1 MGSFF
6 NVLRG
11 NHSSGSCDSNR
22 HDQQRRSMTPE
33 AKVKEKIKKIL
44 KAHAVWYAMPHGAG
58 YGNAGIPDFLCCH
71 KGKFLAIEAKAG
83 KGVLTALQRKEL
95 ETIKRTGG
103 DAWLVNEDN
112 IDIFE
117 EHIRNSYD

>member
-1 MGSFF
+1 MDS
-6 NVLRG
+6 VTDVSRWRSRSDCCRG
-11 NHSSGSCDSNR
+11 NLYVEFGGL
-22 HDQQRRSMTPE
+22 MTPE

-44 KAHAVWYAMPHGAG
+44 KTHAVWYAMPHGAG

>member
-1 MGSFF
+1 
-6 NVLRG
+6 
-11 NHSSGSCDSNR
+11 
-22 HDQQRRSMTPE
+22 
-33 AKVKEKIKKIL
+33 
-44 KAHAVWYAMPHGAG
+44 MPHGAG
-58 YGNAGIPDFLCCH
+58 YGDAGVPDFLCCYQ
-71 KGKFLAIEAKAG
+71 GKFLAIEAKAG

-117 EHIRNSYD
+117 DHIRNSYD

>member
-1 MGSFF
+1 MAS
-6 NVLRG
+6 
-11 NHSSGSCDSNR
+11 
-22 HDQQRRSMTPE
+22 TPE
-33 AKVKEKIKKIL
+33 GRVKEKVRKIL
-44 KAHAVWYAMPHGAG
+44 REHNIYYAMPHGAG

-83 KGVLTALQRKEL
+83 EGVLTALQRKEL

-117 EHIRNSYD
+117 EHIRNSYDR